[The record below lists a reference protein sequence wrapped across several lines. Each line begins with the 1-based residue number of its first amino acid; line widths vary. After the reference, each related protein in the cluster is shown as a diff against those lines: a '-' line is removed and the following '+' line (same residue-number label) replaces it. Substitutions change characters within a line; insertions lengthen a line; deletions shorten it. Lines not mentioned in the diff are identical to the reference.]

1 MLKYGILQA
10 GPLGLPKLMIL
21 QACASRIIRRYLLLS
36 SPLRGST
43 SLASPRQA
51 LWACPRSFL
60 RLSAPL
66 PGETSSIDSPG
77 AGDAQVW
84 HPPGRLSGLPKLM
97 ILQTCDSC
105 IIRRYL
111 LLSSLLRGTTNM
123 ASPRQALRACP
134 KLMNLQACDTCITRQ
149 LKYGI
154 TPTRG
159 TQVWSPLLRWSG
171 GRPSGPAP
179 RLMIP
184 QVCFRTLKY
193 GPAPPGETQAWN
205 PHLGW
210 SGGF

>member
-1 MLKYGILQA
+1 MLKYGIPQA

-21 QACASRIIRRYLLLS
+21 QACAPRIIRRYLLS

-60 RLSAPL
+60 GLSAPL

-97 ILQTCDSC
+97 ILQTCDSR

-149 LKYGI
+149 LKYCI

-159 TQVWSPLLRWSG
+159 TQVWSPLLRQALWARLKTHDSSSMFSYAQV
-171 GRPSGPAP
+171 RPRATRG
-179 RLMIP
+179 
-184 QVCFRTLKY
+184 
-193 GPAPPGETQAWN
+193 TQAWN
-205 PHLGW
+205 PHPGW

>member
-1 MLKYGILQA
+1 MFKYGIPQA

-21 QACASRIIRRYLLLS
+21 Q
-36 SPLRGST
+36 
-43 SLASPRQA
+43 
-51 LWACPRSFL
+51 
-60 RLSAPL
+60 
-66 PGETSSIDSPG
+66 
-77 AGDAQVW
+77 
-84 HPPGRLSGLPKLM
+84 
-97 ILQTCDSC
+97 TCDSR

-149 LKYGI
+149 LKYCI

-159 TQVWSPLLRWSG
+159 TQVWSPLLRWLG

-193 GPAPPGETQAWN
+193 GPAPPGELKYGTPILDGRVGSNLSFLLTPNQGDSSMASPAPGETKVWYLSLLLFFSFLTTSFLLLSS
-205 PHLGW
+205 PLLSFISPICKISRH
-210 SGGF
+210 